1 MKGKDQAQGPEGVVD
16 PADLFDMDDV
26 NLRTGLRVHVRRPDN
41 PAWRQIV
48 NEATEPGNCPTG
60 SCRLNE
66 KLFPTAPGGAGRTEA
81 PALPR
86 RCKCPYGIHEPLVP
100 FQTYIYLPKAG
111 LRRIE
116 LFDLYK
122 IGPLGRNGDDFLGQ
136 REAAPTDD
144 QAD

>member
-1 MKGKDQAQGPEGVVD
+1 MKGKDQAQGQENVVD
-16 PADLFDMDDV
+16 PADLFDIDDV
-26 NLRTGLRVHVRRPDN
+26 NLGNELKVHVRRPDS

-48 NEATEPGNCPTG
+48 NEATVYGNCPTG

-66 KLFPTAPGGAGRTEA
+66 KLFPIAQDGSESTEA

-86 RCKCPYGIHEPLVP
+86 RCKCPYGILEPLVP

-122 IGPLGRNGDDFLGQ
+122 IGPLGRNGADFLEQ

-144 QAD
+144 